1 MESNLN
7 ILEAKVLE
15 AIALIQELRKTN
27 QRLESSN
34 SELATQ
40 VTELEARVLGA
51 ESENERLNT
60 SVSEAGAQAESSHE
74 TIQVYEEKRQAIE
87 DRVGGLLE
95 KLEALG

>member
-15 AIALIQELRKTN
+15 AIALIQELRQSN
-27 QRLESSN
+27 QRLENSN
-34 SELATQ
+34 AELAAQ
-40 VTELEARVLGA
+40 VTELEAQMLGA
-51 ESENERLNT
+51 EAENERLNV
-60 SVSEAGAQAESSHE
+60 SVSEAGEQAQ

-87 DRVGGLLE
+87 DRVGGLLA